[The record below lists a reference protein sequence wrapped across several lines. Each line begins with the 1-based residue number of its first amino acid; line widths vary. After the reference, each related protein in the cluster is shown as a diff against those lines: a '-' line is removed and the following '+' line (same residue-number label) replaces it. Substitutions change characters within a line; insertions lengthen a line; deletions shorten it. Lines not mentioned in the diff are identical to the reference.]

1 MAIGLNSLIL
11 ENRNLTSIMD
21 TTTVNDECYLYSTI
35 SFLREMNEDFRECD
49 REFYRSLYEADS
61 MVALNESFSDFFE
74 KIKDII
80 QKFLKYIKSL
90 VDRFITALH
99 RIVGSEKHLLKN
111 EDKLKKFN
119 SDCEFDF
126 DGYTFTIEPNVPVC
140 NALAEFN
147 KDFVNLDFSQ
157 LDGSSKSNSDKKQY
171 IKNLHDKLKNKL
183 DNDEYDKFRGQV
195 IGKGDNYYIYQSEFG
210 NELFQVFRDDSDTTS
225 VFTVTSSVVLDCL
238 NSLKGYKSAEK
249 DIKAKKK
256 EMESE
261 YKTIEKQIDHLIST
275 NRNNSIYTVDIDST
289 YDSSGPTQVTIDTDT
304 MNELNSYIKSLLNQ
318 ITEMS
323 TIHSMAFSYKLDALK
338 DKYNQDKRILYIAL
352 SKVQKDKDLRGDL

>member
-35 SFLREMNEDFRECD
+35 AFLREMNEDFRECD

-126 DGYTFTIEPNVPVC
+126 DGYTFTIQPNIPVC

-147 KDFVNLDFSQ
+147 SNFVNLDFSKF
-157 LDGSSKSNSDKKQY
+157 DSSKTNRDKKSY
-171 IKNLHDKLKNKL
+171 IKDLHDKLKNDI
-183 DNDEYDKFRGQV
+183 DNDKYDKFRGQV
-195 IGKGDNYYIYQSEFG
+195 IGKGDKYYIYQSEFG
-210 NELFQVFRDDSDTTS
+210 NELFQVFRDDSDSTS
-225 VFTVTSSVVLDCL
+225 VFTVTSSVVLECL

-261 YKTIEKQIDHLIST
+261 YKTIEKQIDRLITT
-275 NRNNSIYTVDIDST
+275 NRENSVYTLDVDST
-289 YDSSGPTQVTIDTDT
+289 YDLKGSGKLTVDTDT
-304 MNELNSYIKSLLNQ
+304 MNELNSYIKSLVNQ
-318 ITEMS
+318 VTEMS